1 MRLLQA
7 IAGAEVGGAET
18 FFARLAVA
26 LQHAG
31 QQQRVLMR
39 PHRGREGA
47 LLAAGV
53 DVVTTPFGAAL
64 DFFTPLRFRT
74 EIKRYRPDIVL
85 SWMNRATVRCPDST
99 PGRGFVHLGTPR
111 GYYRIK
117 YYRSCDHLVCATP
130 DIAEYFVAEG
140 WPRERITAIANF
152 APEAHADAVPRSDLD
167 TPEGAPLLLA
177 LGRLHANKGFDVL
190 LAALALLPDHYLWLG
205 GAGPL
210 EGALKKQARECG
222 VAERVRF
229 LGWRD
234 DTPALF
240 AAADVFVCSSRH
252 EPFGNIIIE
261 AWAQG
266 VPVAAAAATGPG
278 ALIEHGSSGLLAP
291 VDDAAALADAVRRLG
306 AEPGLA
312 QSLTDGGRR
321 SFETDYSEGVVVR
334 RYIDL
339 FERLAG

>member
-7 IAGAEVGGAET
+7 MAGAEMGGAET
-18 FFARLAVA
+18 FFIRLAVA
-26 LQHAG
+26 LQYAG
-31 QQQRVLMR
+31 QQQRVLIR
-39 PHRGREGA
+39 PHRGREAA
-47 LLAAGV
+47 LRAAGV
-53 DVVTTPFGAAL
+53 DVVTAPFGGAL
-64 DFFTPLRFRT
+64 EIFTPLRFRSQ
-74 EIKRYRPDIVL
+74 INGYRPDIVL
-85 SWMNRATVRCPDST
+85 SWMNRATARCPAVT
-99 PGRGFVHLGTPR
+99 PGRAFVHLGTPR

-130 DIAEYFVAEG
+130 DIAAYFVAEG
-140 WPRERITAIANF
+140 WPRERITAIPNF
-152 APEAHADAVPRSDLD
+152 APDLHADAVPRSDLE

-222 VAERVRF
+222 VAGRVRF

-234 DTPALF
+234 DTAALF

-278 ALIEHGSSGLLAP
+278 ALIDDGISGLLAP
-291 VDDAAALADAVRRLG
+291 VDDAAALADAVRRLA

-312 QSLTDGGRR
+312 QALGEGGRR
-321 SFETDYSEGVVVR
+321 SFENDHSEDVVVR
-334 RYIDL
+334 RYMDL
-339 FERLAG
+339 FERLTG